1 MPIKRFLSSYSFGRL
16 AKSQTGESAM
26 DEKQKAIY
34 EARARVIKALMC
46 RSISGESFS
55 ATVVPSRD
63 VMLANGED

>member
-1 MPIKRFLSSYSFGRL
+1 L